1 MHRMQSADANLLL
14 ALDALLR
21 EGSVTRAARRM
32 NISPPAMSH
41 TLARLRDAVGD
52 PLFVRAGNR
61 LVATP
66 RAIALRDRVARVATE
81 IGDLLRPEQP
91 LDIAR
96 LDRTFVV
103 RASDATIVTLGRAL
117 ELLVRREAPDVALHF
132 VGSGLA
138 DAALPDAALPDAIEV
153 DLDIGVQYG
162 LGPDLRIQRLYQDEM
177 IPVVRTDHPL
187 ANHRVGPAR
196 LAELECVAVAS
207 QRAKLEQ
214 IRRIGGRRGRRA
226 QSRVVPSFLAAAS
239 LVRQSDAYTVLPARL
254 ASVILEAFGLCRL
267 SVAGAPVRITI
278 AQAWSPRF
286 DHDAG
291 HTWLRDCVRRACAL
305 AGDHLE
311 APSAANRSSSSRRV
325 RKPSSPATSVQV

>member
-1 MHRMQSADANLLL
+1 MHEMQSADANLLL

-61 LVATP
+61 LVPTP
-66 RAIALRDRVARVATE
+66 RAIAMRERVARVATE
-81 IGDLLRPEQP
+81 IGDLLRPEQA

-117 ELLVRREAPDVALHF
+117 EVIVRREAPSVALHF
-132 VGSGLA
+132 VG
-138 DAALPDAALPDAIEV
+138 ALLPDAIEA

-187 ANHRVGPAR
+187 ASHRVGPER
-196 LAELECVAVAS
+196 LAGLECIAVAS

-214 IRRIGGRRGRRA
+214 IRTEGRRGRRA
-226 QSRVVPSFLAAAS
+226 PSRVVPSFLAAAS
-239 LVRQSDAYTVLPARL
+239 LVRQSDAYTVLPTRL
-254 ASVILEAFGLCRL
+254 ASVILAAFGLCRL
-267 SVAGAPVRITI
+267 SVAGAPARITV

-286 DHDAG
+286 DRDAG
-291 HTWLRDCVRRACAL
+291 HTWLRDCVRRACAC
-305 AGDHLE
+305 ADDHLE
-311 APSAANRSSSSRRV
+311 ARVAVAAPPRSRRRSAV
-325 RKPSSPATSVQV
+325 LA